1 MKRRVMVVLAV
12 TGVLLGMA
20 TLAPASNGPAARGPV
35 AGSLVER
42 AEAQATKSRGGSGG
56 GAGSAGKVGEN
67 AANLGSGWAI
77 PLTVFVTGCLLAGA
91 LISRNVGAAV
101 GVVLVG
107 VIALIF
113 FTKPQAI
120 VDFASSVG
128 NTIF

>member
-1 MKRRVMVVLAV
+1 MPGRRTRGGNSMKRNAIVGLGLA
-12 TGVLLGMA
+12 GVLFA
-20 TLAPASNGPAARGPV
+20 AAAFAPAAKDSGSGVPL

-56 GAGSAGKVGEN
+56 GAGNAGKVGEN

-120 VDFASSVG
+120 V
-128 NTIF
+128 